1 MRHQTA
7 YVKSCSAH
15 NKDVRPSNGFWWSF
29 LMALGLGWFSPP
41 TLASGEAGVLNY
53 SGVIS
58 GKLIFDSSD
67 CTPLPVNGSDIVTFN
82 APSRL
87 KKYRTGNPKG
97 GANLVLITENY
108 SIAFAPGDGQQIFIG
123 VKQDKNV
130 TWKNSGGIWTVTFN
144 NARVPRSNLEK
155 ELEQE
160 FVFLSGTLTCTNNLT
175 KKIYEG
181 KE

>member
-1 MRHQTA
+1 MRYQTA

-41 TLASGEAGVLNY
+41 TLASGEAGVLSY
-53 SGVIS
+53 SGAVS

-67 CTPLPVNGSDIVTFN
+67 CTPLPVNGSNIVTFN

-87 KKYRTGNPKG
+87 KKYRTGNLQG
-97 GANLVLITENY
+97 GPLLRFVTVDY
-108 SIAFAPGDGQQIFIG
+108 SVNFYPGNGQQFFAG
-123 VKQDKNV
+123 AKQDKNV
-130 TWKNSGGIWTVTFN
+130 TWKNTGGIWTVTFN
-144 NARVPRSNLEK
+144 NARVPRFNA
-155 ELEQE
+155 ELEEE

-175 KKIYEG
+175 KKNYEG